1 MLLILLD
8 CAPIINIMP
17 VILVI
22 DRGGSIKE
30 LSAKTYDDE
39 NLFKKAGFKTPTDFA
54 LHHVFGVGSYNV
66 HLYGKTKG
74 KAGQENK
81 YDFPPPVDHVLF
93 FGSCLLVNKRGKEA
107 DAEVADLSLKEWET
121 LYEKLFG
128 GFEDLAATADDDE
141 EEESI
146 PEEDQRL
153 LADPNTKFTK
163 QGYVKDDFIVDDDE
177 EEEDDDDD
185 EDDDSSASL
194 ADSSLDDTSED
205 LPRPKSAPVA
215 RRGAGRGGRGGRGPG
230 GRGGDDQGRG
240 GAAGGR
246 GRGRG
251 RGRGGR
257 GGRGAPAAE
266 SQSEM
271 DDVVVTRVTRAR
283 GCATAGPVRT
293 RRSRKEPGASMIVDD
308 EPVTMEACQ
317 EELSEEAYFA

>member
-1 MLLILLD
+1 MALITLD
-8 CAPIINIMP
+8 CATIMP

-54 LHHVFGVGSYNV
+54 LHHVFGVGSYNI
-66 HLYGKTKG
+66 HLYGKIKG

-81 YDFPPPVDHVLF
+81 YDFPPPMDHVLF

-107 DAEVADLSLKEWET
+107 DAEVVDLPLKEWET

-141 EEESI
+141 EESI
-146 PEEDQRL
+146 PEEEKRL

-163 QGYVKDDFIVDDDE
+163 QGYVKDDFIVDDEDE
-177 EEEDDDDD
+177 DEDEDD
-185 EDDDSSASL
+185 EDSSDVSSV
-194 ADSSLDDTSED
+194 ADSSLDETSED
-205 LPRPKSAPVA
+205 LPRPKSAAAA
-215 RRGAGRGGRGGRGPG
+215 RQGAGRGGRGAGRGGRGAG
-230 GRGGDDQGRG
+230 
-240 GAAGGR
+240 GGR

-251 RGRGGR
+251 RGRGG
-257 GGRGAPAAE
+257 GGSDLSHADE
-266 SQSEM
+266 SYSEM
-271 DDVVVTRVTRAR
+271 DGVTVTRAR
-283 GCATAGPVRT
+283 GAGAGPVRT
-293 RRSRKEPGASMIVDD
+293 RRSRKESGTSMIVDD
-308 EPVTMEACQ
+308 EPVTMEACH